1 MRRPTLK
8 ALTLV
13 FSLLGI
19 ADSWYLAQ
27 HELTDTALSCGIGG
41 SATLSGCNIV
51 AQSPYSHLFGIP
63 LGVYGLVFYGIA
75 LLITLALYAGET
87 RRRLQALLAIGI
99 IGVLFSLYFEGLQVF
114 VIKAIC
120 IYCLG
125 SFLLSVGI
133 LATSLALMRRPAETP
148 PLM

>member
-1 MRRPTLK
+1 MNRKLYL

-13 FSLLGI
+13 FSILGF

-27 HELTDTALSCGIGG
+27 HELTDTALSCGIG
-41 SATLSGCNIV
+41 STLSGCNIV

-63 LGVYGLVFYGIA
+63 LGVYGLVFYGII
-75 LLITLALYAGET
+75 LLFTLAMYAGHK
-87 RRRLQALLAIGI
+87 RRLSQLLFVVAVVGT
-99 IGVLFSLYFEGLQVF
+99 LLSFYFASLQIF

-120 IYCLG
+120 IYCFG
-125 SFLLSVGI
+125 SFFLTIGI
-133 LATSLALMRRPAETP
+133 FVTTLMLARHKPAAP